1 MAKIY
6 FSPSLLCFFDSRITP
21 LASMPADKV
30 EVSEAE
36 RAAALAGVTASKKID
51 ADANGKPIVVDV
63 VPDAAHIPDL
73 LLRAKNELRAMRE
86 PMLSAVTGIGW
97 EASEA
102 GDDALVQEA
111 RNIRNAL
118 RDITLDP
125 ALNAAQTYE
134 DMRAAG
140 VAAYRR
146 IAASAS
152 PAFAATFKEITGS

>member
-1 MAKIY
+1 MTTYYSKETGGFYVSSVHGKSI
-6 FSPSLLCFFDSRITP
+6 PHDS
-21 LASMPADKV
+21 V
-30 EVSEAE
+30 
-36 RAAALAGVTASKKID
+36 KID
-51 ADANGKPIVVDV
+51 DKLRIELLDGISKGMLIETD
-63 VPDAAHIPDL
+63 DSGIPFL
-73 LLRAKNELRAMRE
+73 KNTPPARTNEILYLVKSEIRALRE

-102 GDDALVQEA
+102 GDAALVQEA
-111 RNIRNAL
+111 RDIRNAL
-118 RDITLDP
+118 RDITDDP

-152 PAFAATFKEITGS
+152 PAFAATFKDFTGS

>member
-1 MAKIY
+1 MIY
-6 FSPSLLCFFDSRITP
+6 FDFKNLGFLDSRIHKIPEWAVQVT
-21 LASMPADKV
+21 
-30 EVSEAE
+30 EAK
-36 RAAALAGVTASKKID
+36 RAHILAGEAGGKRIS
-51 ADANGKPIVVDV
+51 ADAGGNPVLVE
-63 VPDAAHIPDL
+63 IPPLVEAQSVL
-73 LLRAKNELRAMRE
+73 LERAKNELRAMRE

-118 RDITLDP
+118 RDITDDP

-134 DMRAAG
+134 EMRAAG

-146 IAASAS
+146 IAGGVS
-152 PAFAATFKEITGS
+152 PAFAATFKEFTGA